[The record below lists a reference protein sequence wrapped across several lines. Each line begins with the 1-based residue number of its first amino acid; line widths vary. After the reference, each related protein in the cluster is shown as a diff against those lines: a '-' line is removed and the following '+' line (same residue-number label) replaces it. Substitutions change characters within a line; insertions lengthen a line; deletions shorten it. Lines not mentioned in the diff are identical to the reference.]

1 MIFFSLSPTIL
12 QFFWNVVHIMETM
25 PSPSPLQE
33 LNEVMITNCFSFA
46 SPLSITSL
54 YLYDLVLKEREWGL
68 GGLTCL
74 QKVFPGKAF
83 SSFLSCPPT
92 MSTLSHKWNALRSSP
107 DLSWGPL
114 APTKQSLPYNFHRN
128 FNPVKTALLCEVL
141 LGKEMSWEFSTSSL
155 LLSDTHSGFGPPWW
169 SGLSACWTDSL
180 FRFWSYSEFSLIL
193 MYVFH
198 FFDFLFFFLNHLW
211 KRKGVRTKH
220 LTSVNRT
227 PSPESLE

>member
-1 MIFFSLSPTIL
+1 
-12 QFFWNVVHIMETM
+12 M

-33 LNEVMITNCFSFA
+33 LNEVMITNCFSFV

-74 QKVFPGKAF
+74 QKVFPGQGLVQF
-83 SSFLSCPPT
+83 SLLFSNYVDLEPHMKS
-92 MSTLSHKWNALRSSP
+92 LRTSP
-107 DLSWGPL
+107 DLFWGPL

-128 FNPVKTALLCEVL
+128 SNPVKTALLCEVL

-198 FFDFLFFFLNHLW
+198 FFNFLFFFLNRLW
-211 KRKGVRTKH
+211 KRKGVRMKH
-220 LTSVNRT
+220 LSSIN
-227 PSPESLE
+227 